1 MNRVFSFALVT
12 LALAASNPA
21 MAHGLYC
28 QCQAISG
35 EQIRCNG
42 GMSDGT
48 ALPGAT
54 LDVIGYDEKTLLE
67 GKLKDDSSFT
77 FTRPDG
83 EFYVLM
89 ELGPGHTVEI
99 DHKDIREP

>member
-1 MNRVFSFALVT
+1 MNRILSLALAT
-12 LALAASNPA
+12 LALAASTQA
-21 MAHGLYC
+21 TAHGLYC
-28 QCQAISG
+28 QCQAIGG

-54 LDVIGYDEKTLLE
+54 LDVVSYDDNTLLA
-67 GKLKDDSSFT
+67 GKLGSDSSFT

-83 EFYVLM
+83 AFYVLL

-99 DHKDIREP
+99 DHKDIR